1 MTLLD
6 LESPQS
12 ISSFTSSNA
21 NTVICFS
28 ATWCGPCKKSKPDLI
43 AMAESFE
50 KDFSTDVKFGIV
62 YEHLVGDEC
71 IQSYGIRAFPTYLL
85 FVKHGKEQMGKV
97 EGPDFNKIR
106 SLIEQAGCKRDFGT
120 GNSLGG
126 GSSSALS
133 KEDSRA
139 MRLKRFSNQQDVTS
153 SDNISDPPAPVS
165 KPTTEDVEMENVT
178 EQNAT
183 DSSKSE
189 NLDILANLD
198 KSSIEQLTTVMGFS
212 LIRAQKGLL
221 YGQGQTVE
229 GAVEWLLSHQDDAD
243 IDEPI
248 SPSQLSSNDISTPD
262 GDTSEGAGA
271 MKSYKCNDCGKHF
284 SSLSAL
290 ELHAHQ
296 TGHTNFE
303 ESTEGMKPLTP
314 EEKAAKVLHLKEL
327 LKAKRTARENT
338 ERKENVEREKQR
350 RFMGQEMVKT
360 REVMEQEKRKRDAIL
375 KKKEK
380 EAVKRERERIRREL
394 EKDKMERRANKG
406 KLTSKLGVDGYNPDS
421 IQYDVPDKTDD
432 MKIDT
437 KPKARTIDSSKID
450 EYIKKVCQYRAGG
463 DGGKCLKILIAY
475 IKNVVTKDDEK
486 FRTINMENKIYK
498 AKVKPFIGAKA
509 LLMAVGFEP
518 NDDGNALILKED
530 ANRDLLASTKTKLE
544 DAFAKY

>member
-1 MTLLD
+1 MTLHD
-6 LESPQS
+6 LESPES

-28 ATWCGPCKKSKPDLI
+28 ATWCGPCKRSKPDLI

-62 YEHLVGDEC
+62 YEHLVGNEC
-71 IQSYGIRAFPTYLL
+71 IQSYGVRAFPTYLL
-85 FVKHGKEQMGKV
+85 FVQHGKEQKGKV

-106 SLIEQAGCKRDFGT
+106 SLIEQAGCKRDYGT

-126 GSSSALS
+126 ESSAALS

-139 MRLKRFSNQQDVTS
+139 LRLKRFEDNQSVKN
-153 SDNISDPPAPVS
+153 SDDNVDPPAPIEETSTKDVAMENAKDS
-165 KPTTEDVEMENVT
+165 STTET
-178 EQNAT
+178 
-183 DSSKSE
+183 SE
-189 NLDILANLD
+189 ILDNLD
-198 KSSIEQLTTVMGFS
+198 KSSIEQLTNVMGFP
-212 LIRAQKGLL
+212 LVRAQKGLL
-221 YGQGQTVE
+221 FGQGNTVE
-229 GAVEWLLSHQDDAD
+229 GAVEWLLSHQDDID

-248 SPSQLSSNDISTPD
+248 SSSQLSSNNLSKPNGNTTEST
-262 GDTSEGAGA
+262 EGAGA

-284 SSLSAL
+284 SSLGAL

-327 LKAKRTARENT
+327 LKAKRDARENT
-338 ERKENVEREKQR
+338 ERKENIEREKQR
-350 RFMGQEMVKT
+350 RFMGKEMVKT

-375 KKKEK
+375 RKKEK

-421 IQYDVPDKTDD
+421 IQYDMPEQTND

-437 KPKARTIDSSKID
+437 KPKSTAIDSSKVD

-475 IKNVVTKDDEK
+475 VKNVVTKDDEK
-486 FRTINMENKIYK
+486 FRTINMENKVYK

-530 ANRDLLASTKTKLE
+530 ADRELLVSTKTKLE
-544 DAFAKY
+544 EALAKY